1 MGTEEEKYPLA
12 LKKGTVLAGQY
23 IIDKVLGQGGFGIT
37 YRAED
42 HKTGG
47 KVAIKEFF
55 PDTLA
60 TRTEAT
66 TVMPHS
72 GERGESFKYGIACFL
87 QEAETLAQ
95 FVGNESIV
103 KIHTY
108 FEENG
113 TAYFVM
119 DYVEGESFDDYIKRN
134 GGKIPYEDAERILL
148 PIIEALAVVHSKGI
162 VHRDV
167 TPDNIFIT
175 KDGKVKLLDF
185 GAARYSIGDKS
196 RSLDV
201 VLKHGFAPKEQYTR
215 HGKQGPFT
223 DVYTVGASFY
233 YAITGKRPMD
243 SIDRLEVD
251 DLVPPSSLGVQLPEK
266 KEEAILKAMGV
277 QPNERFQTMGE
288 FKEALVGN
296 DTSDAKETQESTP
309 ASMEQKPETNPAGN
323 NPTATQAEQTTTNT
337 ANAAPVKKK
346 KKWVIPVVIAAI
358 VVVLGIVGI
367 GVVGLVGGG
376 GILAI
381 ALGNSN
387 NYGTFDQQ
395 TRNNI
400 SGGVG
405 YCTDISEGYLYTT
418 DDSIMLDGNV
428 VKYTGSTNMSFWEY
442 KKGYIAY
449 VSSNTAYYTSLDG
462 KDSGILEE
470 LSAYSGDVFKIWMNN
485 KGVFALIKQGSVY
498 QLVYVKKNST
508 RAIEGPMV
516 DGGANCYMLEDSF
529 VYEDRDVVYQIKFK
543 DFKKGKSNIIFNE
556 SGLTIKSITG
566 YGNTIYISAVTSD
579 EGDALYEMD
588 MTTLKSNLIGV
599 EYFNANWHVDRAVCD
614 ENYYYFVIFNN
625 QAFNSELHKVRRGS
639 RYNESEQMINDKN
652 SYYIHLNLSA
662 QNGTIMVTCL
672 TGDMEFIVG
681 EVDLDDYT
689 VELVFDKTY

>member
-37 YRAED
+37 YKAED

-223 DVYTVGASFY
+223 DVYSVGASFY

-288 FKEALVGN
+288 FKEALVGC

-418 DDSIMLDGNV
+418 DDSIMLDGDV

-449 VSSNTAYYTSLDG
+449 VNSSTAYYTSLDG
-462 KDSGILEE
+462 KDSGELEE
-470 LSAYSGDVFKIWMNN
+470 LSSYSGDVFKIWMNN
-485 KGVFALIKQGSVY
+485 KGVFALIKQGSGY
-498 QLVYVKKNST
+498 QLVYVTKNST
-508 RAIEGPMV
+508 KAIEGPTV
-516 DGGANCYMLEDSF
+516 DGSANCYMLEDSF
-529 VYEDRDVVYQIKFK
+529 VYEDSDVVYQIKFK

-556 SGLTIKSITG
+556 SGLKIKAISG

-599 EYFNANWHVDRAVCD
+599 EYLNANWHVDRAICD
-614 ENYYYFVIFNN
+614 ENYCYFVVFNN

-639 RYNESEQMINDKN
+639 RYNDSENMINDKN
-652 SYYIHLNLSA
+652 SYYTHLNLSA
-662 QNGTIMVTCL
+662 QNGTLMVTCL
-672 TGDMEFIVG
+672 TGDREFIVG
-681 EVDLDDYT
+681 EVDLDDYS
-689 VELVFDKTY
+689 VELVFDTTF

>member
-223 DVYTVGASFY
+223 DVYTVHL
-233 YAITGKRPMD
+233 
-243 SIDRLEVD
+243 SIMRL
-251 DLVPPSSLGVQLPEK
+251 
-266 KEEAILKAMGV
+266 
-277 QPNERFQTMGE
+277 
-288 FKEALVGN
+288 
-296 DTSDAKETQESTP
+296 
-309 ASMEQKPETNPAGN
+309 
-323 NPTATQAEQTTTNT
+323 
-337 ANAAPVKKK
+337 PVKDP
-346 KKWVIPVVIAAI
+346 WIP
-358 VVVLGIVGI
+358 
-367 GVVGLVGGG
+367 
-376 GILAI
+376 
-381 ALGNSN
+381 
-387 NYGTFDQQ
+387 
-395 TRNNI
+395 
-400 SGGVG
+400 
-405 YCTDISEGYLYTT
+405 
-418 DDSIMLDGNV
+418 
-428 VKYTGSTNMSFWEY
+428 
-442 KKGYIAY
+442 
-449 VSSNTAYYTSLDG
+449 
-462 KDSGILEE
+462 
-470 LSAYSGDVFKIWMNN
+470 
-485 KGVFALIKQGSVY
+485 
-498 QLVYVKKNST
+498 
-508 RAIEGPMV
+508 
-516 DGGANCYMLEDSF
+516 
-529 VYEDRDVVYQIKFK
+529 
-543 DFKKGKSNIIFNE
+543 
-556 SGLTIKSITG
+556 
-566 YGNTIYISAVTSD
+566 
-579 EGDALYEMD
+579 
-588 MTTLKSNLIGV
+588 
-599 EYFNANWHVDRAVCD
+599 
-614 ENYYYFVIFNN
+614 
-625 QAFNSELHKVRRGS
+625 
-639 RYNESEQMINDKN
+639 
-652 SYYIHLNLSA
+652 
-662 QNGTIMVTCL
+662 L
-672 TGDMEFIVG
+672 TGWKWTIWYRRAALEFSFLKRRKKQFLKQWAYNRMNVSRQWENSRKLWLETIHRMQKKRRNQLRPLWNKSRKRIRQ
-681 EVDLDDYT
+681 EITRLQHRQSKQ
-689 VELVFDKTY
+689 LRIPRMRHP